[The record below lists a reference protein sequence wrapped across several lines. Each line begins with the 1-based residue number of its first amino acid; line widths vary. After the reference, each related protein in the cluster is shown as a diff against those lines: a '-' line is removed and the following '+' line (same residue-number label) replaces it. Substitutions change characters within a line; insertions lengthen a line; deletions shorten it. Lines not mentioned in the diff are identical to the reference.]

1 MLVMLSLISAWKP
14 KSIMDSTR
22 NSFSFCCICAY

>member
-1 MLVMLSLISAWKP
+1 MFVMLSLISAWKP

-22 NSFSFCCICAY
+22 NSCNFCCISAY